1 MHATFGMMTLA
12 AVTLG
17 MTVRAQ
23 EVRAAQSVPRRAPAI
38 VARLRSEAAKIT
50 SAPLSPLFSAIADP
64 KNREQLLLSA
74 EQNDLARQLDALTR
88 DIIKAWLLRDLDADP
103 PPTTAALAE
112 RVSAAGD
119 RLRAHLIAESDAI
132 VYEGILKPEQA
143 QLLRKVTGQKPLP
156 LRPGRNGPP
165 ELEAA
170 DESRSSAEL
179 AEHLRYLP
187 STLPDLAGSVSLA
200 LLGKPGVREAYPHG
214 IAHLDPIRQRLAL
227 RDLPKVELAEEQIKL
242 MRRLNQSVLAICK
255 AWLVRDLDKTP
266 LPPRSVLAQ
275 RLLYGGERVRES
287 LFSRAELIALQGI
300 VRPEQAEKALST
312 VWQQY
317 GMRALLDPTLAT
329 RLRLTRSQREQILF
343 LLEAKKEIT
352 QELSE
357 SVSPIWRFQVT
368 NPEVHRQVDQMTQD
382 SDRRQE
388 EVDELILTQVLT
400 AAQARN
406 LTRILNPTKLP
417 VRVHSGKAKKSGK
430 PG

>member
-1 MHATFGMMTLA
+1 
-12 AVTLG
+12 
-17 MTVRAQ
+17 
-23 EVRAAQSVPRRAPAI
+23 
-38 VARLRSEAAKIT
+38 
-50 SAPLSPLFSAIADP
+50 
-64 KNREQLLLSA
+64 
-74 EQNDLARQLDALTR
+74 
-88 DIIKAWLLRDLDADP
+88 
-103 PPTTAALAE
+103 
-112 RVSAAGD
+112 
-119 RLRAHLIAESDAI
+119 
-132 VYEGILKPEQA
+132 
-143 QLLRKVTGQKPLP
+143 
-156 LRPGRNGPP
+156 
-165 ELEAA
+165 
-170 DESRSSAEL
+170 
-179 AEHLRYLP
+179 
-187 STLPDLAGSVSLA
+187 
-200 LLGKPGVREAYPHG
+200 
-214 IAHLDPIRQRLAL
+214 
-227 RDLPKVELAEEQIKL
+227 
-242 MRRLNQSVLAICK
+242 
-255 AWLVRDLDKTP
+255 
-266 LPPRSVLAQ
+266 
-275 RLLYGGERVRES
+275 
-287 LFSRAELIALQGI
+287 